1 MDSICLL
8 QLSSCITSLLTLCFP
23 VVNCSKL
30 NFSYSAHLQATEVEA
45 LILLSPRRGIQHYF
59 YEEDFKLKTPELKY
73 DPLRK
78 ELSHRRP
85 EQVQGNL
92 SWQQSCF
99 GTLQHLISLCAS
111 RSVSDHSFK
120 GLWGKVLPAVH
131 TCEFLNCLLEH
142 SGENNCCYVVG
153 VGTFQKLKRRD
164 HPLNNSCR
172 TPAACTGK
180 QT

>member
-99 GTLQHLISLCAS
+99 GMLQHLISLCAS

-131 TCEFLNCLLEH
+131 TYLWISELPTWTFRWKQLLLCCR
-142 SGENNCCYVVG
+142 SGNLSEAEE
-153 VGTFQKLKRRD
+153 KR
-164 HPLNNSCR
+164 SSS
-172 TPAACTGK
+172 K
-180 QT
+180 QLMQDTSSMHW